1 VAPTAKAKAD
11 LSVLGGGTVCRAVTV
26 GATRLAGG
34 EAGPL
39 GANTSDALARGKDP
53 IAGGCEVKG
62 PHPEGA
68 VPSRECGCVAA
79 HEVTTPTRGRVARCN
94 EEDTTEL
101 PGEGVRS
108 SGVP

>member
-1 VAPTAKAKAD
+1 MQSRDRGCNKARRW
-11 LSVLGGGTVCRAVTV
+11 GGR
-26 GATRLAGG
+26 ATRGQHKRRSG
-34 EAGPL
+34 EGKGP
-39 GANTSDALARGKDP
+39 N
-53 IAGGCEVKG
+53 AGGCEVKG

-79 HEVTTPTRGRVARCN
+79 HEVTTSTRGRVARCN